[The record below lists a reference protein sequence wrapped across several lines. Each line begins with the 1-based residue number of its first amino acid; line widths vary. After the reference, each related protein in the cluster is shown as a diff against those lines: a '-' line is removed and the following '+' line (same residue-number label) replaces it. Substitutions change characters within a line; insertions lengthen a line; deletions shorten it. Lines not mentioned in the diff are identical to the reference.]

1 MNPSNHH
8 LIEERLDKVQA
19 VLSHMRQA
27 AEEGAAAAASTARET
42 AAIPWHELEARV
54 EAQCL
59 FPAVEPAPRQLLAL
73 LGWQHQL
80 LGHLIHMYRAR
91 IHPGFRPQWE
101 ATTNEIERQYM
112 RLVSLIQA
120 EVGFDAWAEADRQ
133 LFLRRY
139 LWIPVAGEA

>member
-1 MNPSNHH
+1 MKTSNPN
-8 LIEERLDKVQA
+8 LIEERLDTVQA
-19 VLSHMRQA
+19 VLSHLRQA
-27 AEEGAAAAASTARET
+27 AVEGAAAAVPVASDTAV
-42 AAIPWHELEARV
+42 IPWHELEARV

-59 FPAVEPAPRQLLAL
+59 FPALEPAQRQLLAL

-80 LGHLIHMYRAR
+80 LGHLIHMDRAR

-112 RLVSLIQA
+112 RLVSLIKA
-120 EVGFDAWAEADRQ
+120 EVGFDTWPEADRQ

-139 LWIPVAGEA
+139 LWIPVAGQL